1 MPKTTCSVCKKD
13 KFANP
18 KAYEA
23 RIAKFGSLEE
33 VAKQWIC
40 SECKPTKEKTEVPV
54 TPDAAE
60 ENLPVPEPEIIPE
73 Q

>member
-1 MPKTTCSVCKKD
+1 MPKTTCSACKKD

-33 VAKQWIC
+33 VAKQWVC
-40 SECKPTKEKTEVPV
+40 SECKPQKEVAEV
-54 TPDAAE
+54 PDAAA